1 MTIVKRGTKGSALT
15 YAEMDENIRDLDED
29 TTLDKVILNGNT
41 TSRAM
46 TVGSVNVTGSLTA
59 NSLNV
64 DSLQYDGH
72 KITSNN
78 LVLGTTNGNTY
89 LQANV
94 AGALDLYHNN
104 SIKLKTTANGIF
116 VYGSVSTSAAA
127 YRPGEIIEEVAL
139 IAEGTEVTVG
149 SGTYSL
155 SNVTSA
161 TDPFPTTLTDIPGS
175 SIDYTP
181 PSGTSVVQ
189 YQFYYQVGYSSSQP
203 RLHQRFYVDGV
214 EVTDA
219 KKGYAAE
226 YFEGNIAFIWNMRIG
241 DGDVAATG
249 KFSTWTSAKTLKL
262 QARCFHTG
270 NAMRV
275 HTTNYW
281 DGSSIPTFSKPVMII
296 KAIA

>member
-1 MTIVKRGTKGSALT
+1 MFIFDNQVVSTSALF
-15 YAEMDENIRDLDED
+15 
-29 TTLDKVILNGNT
+29 
-41 TSRAM
+41 
-46 TVGSVNVTGSLTA
+46 
-59 NSLNV
+59 
-64 DSLQYDGH
+64 
-72 KITSNN
+72 
-78 LVLGTTNGNTY
+78 
-89 LQANV
+89 
-94 AGALDLYHNN
+94 
-104 SIKLKTTANGIF
+104 F

-139 IAEGTEVTVG
+139 IADGTEVTVG

-226 YFEGNIAFIWNMRIG
+226 YFEGNIAFNV
-241 DGDVAATG
+241 DGNFVESDAEG
-249 KFSTWTSAKTLKL
+249 KLL
-262 QARCFHTG
+262 
-270 NAMRV
+270 
-275 HTTNYW
+275 
-281 DGSSIPTFSKPVMII
+281 SSKKSYSG
-296 KAIA
+296 